1 MRIQRTLKTGLC
13 IAIISG
19 CFAAAQTQTAKPAQ
33 TATTAPGSPAAKLGL
48 FVYPQK
54 QQTPEQQA
62 KDENACYSSVQ
73 QQTGIDP
80 TAPPPPPAQAPQ
92 QKGGAVKGAAKGAA
106 GGAAIGAI
114 ADDAGTGAA
123 VGATVGAVHGRRKQK
138 KANKQAE
145 QQAQQQSQA
154 EQQQRLD
161 TFRRGFSACIDS
173 KGYSVK

>member
-80 TAPPPPPAQAPQ
+80 SAPPPPPPQAPQ

-154 EQQQRLD
+154 EQQQRMD